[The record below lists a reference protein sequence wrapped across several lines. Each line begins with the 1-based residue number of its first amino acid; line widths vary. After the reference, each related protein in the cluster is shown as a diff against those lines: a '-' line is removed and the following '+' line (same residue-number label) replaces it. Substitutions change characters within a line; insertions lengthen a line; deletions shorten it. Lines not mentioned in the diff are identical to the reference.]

1 MPGSKRIMSTQHLLC
16 DPRQRFAS
24 IWLAIGLRAD
34 EVGDEQHAHRGARR
48 TTTYQLPQLGQKS
61 QCERRHSDPTL
72 ASPVVSYLAW
82 SACGTPYGTNAQRSH
97 LISPP
102 SKWLLLNSLA
112 STSRLRSF
120 GWKIWPNRSALD
132 SAPTQLASHFIRAT
146 NQLLFETLQFRGNE
160 DSYYDPRN
168 SCLNSVLM
176 RRLGIPISLAVVYIE
191 IARRLSRPVYGV
203 GLPGHFIVAYEDAE
217 ARYWVDPFNRGR
229 VLSFAECCALSK
241 ETAGVDLRTN
251 PAVLA
256 PVNKQQIL
264 VRMLSNLKAIY
275 LRGQAFE
282 KARQVLDLLIEAMP
296 EYAEEYRHRGLI
308 HLRQLNHRAAQAD
321 LETYLRLE
329 PDAPEREQVEKQLLL
344 IERWKAG
351 LN

>member
-1 MPGSKRIMSTQHLLC
+1 MERLRDALRHERSEVTLDVAALEL
-16 DPRQRFAS
+16 AS
-24 IWLAIGLRAD
+24 IEFPGLDADASLFRLENLAEQIRSQLTSNATGLDFIKAMK
-34 EVGDEQHAHRGARR
+34 EV
-48 TTTYQLPQLGQKS
+48 
-61 QCERRHSDPTL
+61 
-72 ASPVVSYLAW
+72 
-82 SACGTPYGTNAQRSH
+82 
-97 LISPP
+97 
-102 SKWLLLNSLA
+102 
-112 STSRLRSF
+112 
-120 GWKIWPNRSALD
+120 
-132 SAPTQLASHFIRAT
+132 
-146 NQLLFETLQFRGNE
+146 LFETLQFRGNE
-160 DSYYDPRN
+160 ENYYDPRN

-176 RRLGIPISLAVVYIE
+176 RRLGIPISLSVLYIE

-203 GLPGHFIVAYEDAE
+203 GLPGHFIVAYEDADS
-217 ARYWVDPFNRGR
+217 RYWVDPYNHGR
-229 VLSFAECCALSK
+229 ILSFAECCALAK
-241 ETAGVDLRTN
+241 ETGGVDLRTN

-308 HLRQLNHRAAQAD
+308 HLRQLNHRAAKAD

-329 PDAPEREQVEKQLLL
+329 PDAPEREQVQKQLLL